1 VQNAAEMTKLL
12 AELPQYCELLWP
24 ILPPPVSSSLSL
36 CSYHLCLSS
45 AHPPDQLPWPNLPQ
59 IDAVFHHPKHIATPP
74 ISSRL
79 PLAPQDAIDDPD
91 QAPEHALSY

>member
-1 VQNAAEMTKLL
+1 V
-12 AELPQYCELLWP
+12 
-24 ILPPPVSSSLSL
+24 
-36 CSYHLCLSS
+36 
-45 AHPPDQLPWPNLPQ
+45 HPPDQLPWPNSPQ
-59 IDAVFHHPKHIATPP
+59 INAIFHHPKHIAASL